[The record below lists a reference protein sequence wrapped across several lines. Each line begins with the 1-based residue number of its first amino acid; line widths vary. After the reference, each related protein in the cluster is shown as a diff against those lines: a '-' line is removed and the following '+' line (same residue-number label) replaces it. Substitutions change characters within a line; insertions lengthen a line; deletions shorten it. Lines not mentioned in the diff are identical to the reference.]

1 MVGDITVR
9 IIEGKGISWVK
20 GFSAIGIKAGIKKSG
35 SMDLCLI
42 YSEKPAVAAATFTTN
57 IVKAAPVLIDMQ
69 QIKQDHVR
77 ALVINSGNAN
87 ACTGEEGYQ
96 NAVTMA
102 EETASALA
110 IKSSEVLVY
119 STGIIGVQLP
129 IDIVKAGIKTC
140 ASQLVHEA
148 DDHAAEAI
156 MTTDNIIKSIF
167 VEVVLSEKTVSI
179 AGMAKGSGMIH
190 PNMATMLSYIVTD
203 AAITKALLTE
213 MHKTSVDGSYNMIS
227 IDGDTST
234 NDTAT
239 IVANGCAENPLIDS
253 KNQDY
258 DQLKEAID
266 FINVFLAKKIASDGE
281 GATKLVEV
289 DLKGAVS
296 LADARLCARGIISSN
311 LVKAAMHGSD
321 ANWGRVL
328 CAMGYS
334 GGGFD
339 PAKAE
344 VSFKSWAGEITVFSG
359 GMPAIFDEE
368 QACQI
373 LKQEVVTILINLYD
387 GDFEAKAWG
396 CDLSPEYV
404 KFNGSYRS

>member
-1 MVGDITVR
+1 MK
-9 IIEGKGISWVK
+9 IIENKGISWVK

-35 SMDLCLI
+35 LMDLCLI

-57 IVKAAPVLIDMQ
+57 IVKAAPVLIDME
-69 QIKQDHVR
+69 QIKQDYVR
-77 ALVINSGNAN
+77 AMVINSGNAN
-87 ACTGEEGYQ
+87 ACTGEEGYL
-96 NAVTMA
+96 NALAMA
-102 EETASALA
+102 ETTATTLA
-110 IKSSEVLVY
+110 IKPTEVLVY
-119 STGIIGVQLP
+119 STGVIGVQLP
-129 IDIVKAGIKTC
+129 IDVVKAGIKTC
-140 ASQLVHEA
+140 ASQLVSQA

-156 MTTDNIIKSIF
+156 MTTDNIEKTIF
-167 VEVVLSEKTVSI
+167 IEVELSGKTVSI

-203 AAITKALLTE
+203 AAISKNLLTE
-213 MHKTSVDGSYNMIS
+213 IHKGSVENSYNMIS

-239 IVANGCAENPLIDS
+239 IVANGCADNPLIAT
-253 KNQDY
+253 KNDDFY
-258 DQLKEAID
+258 KFKAAID
-266 FINVFLAKKIASDGE
+266 FANVYLAKKIASDGE

-289 DLKGAVS
+289 DLKGACS

-321 ANWGRVL
+321 ANWGRIL

-344 VSFKSWAGEITVFSG
+344 VSFKSSAGEITVFSA
-359 GMPAIFDEE
+359 GMPVAFDEE
-368 QACQI
+368 QAFQI
-373 LKQEVVTILINLYD
+373 LKQEVVTIIINLFD
-387 GDFEAKAWG
+387 GDFEARAWG